1 MPYSST
7 TKPINAQRISMSNMP
22 ATKASVPFHFW
33 RRAKKATVLV
43 VPIMSVRP
51 IRKRIWSG
59 VGQMEIRGGGRMRTL
74 PIASLERCISER
86 LVGEEEGGLTL
97 RDQKTSSL
105 RP

>member
-1 MPYSST
+1 
-7 TKPINAQRISMSNMP
+7 
-22 ATKASVPFHFW
+22 
-33 RRAKKATVLV
+33 
-43 VPIMSVRP
+43 
-51 IRKRIWSG
+51 
-59 VGQMEIRGGGRMRTL
+59 VGQLEIRGGGRRRTL